1 MFGTISFLSYVLIIA
16 WKFDKY
22 LWLGET
28 YMELL
33 FDVSRVQLDEMIQY
47 SLRKKNTGM
56 NTLGSF
62 S

>member
-1 MFGTISFLSYVLIIA
+1 M
-16 WKFDKY
+16 K
-22 LWLGET
+22 
-28 YMELL
+28 LL